1 MRPYPDPPSGG
12 TLAMRRTFVHC
23 MLPCFFHRGMCGTTP
38 LFNPAY
44 WDKLA
49 AGIAKGILAYLG
61 MDAVEQL
68 ESGEPDQPSPWAKE
82 AWEEAVAA
90 AGVGGWLGWVV
101 VAWIGCMLMDLH
113 HRLRRRSS
121 GGGVVQQVRL
131 RRHLAQAG
139 QRDGRYRGAILDVVI
154 GHLLANLPGVELP
167 FAYTVL
173 LCPPGGHLVHPL
185 LIEAGSIIENAGALG
200 APVPGWLRKMI
211 AALEQKVE
219 NAGNGIAGKEE

>member
-1 MRPYPDPPSGG
+1 
-12 TLAMRRTFVHC
+12 MRRTFVHC

-68 ESGEPDQPSPWAKE
+68 ESGEPDQPSHWAKE

-101 VAWIGCMLMDLH
+101 VAWIGCMLMDYTTGSAAA
-113 HRLRRRSS
+113 LRAGEWSS
-121 GGGVVQQVRL
+121 KS
-131 RRHLAQAG
+131 A
-139 QRDGRYRGAILDVVI
+139 RDGIWHKLGSVVAVIVAAILDTVI

-173 LCPPGGHLVHPL
+173 LCPPGGDLVHPHGGG
-185 LIEAGSIIENAGALG
+185 EHH
-200 APVPGWLRKMI
+200 
-211 AALEQKVE
+211 
-219 NAGNGIAGKEE
+219 